1 MYCVR
6 CGKNIDEG
14 SKYCTSCGYPVNG
27 KVKEEHEIKDNAQVI
42 SILGM
47 IFSFIIPVIGLILN
61 IISICK
67 CSKYKSKTGNDSKY
81 KSLSFAGLIISIIMT
96 IIHMIIIFV
105 VVVFTLVGSGS
116 SKLNGT
122 WNCSYSNYSYYVVTA
137 KFNEDKTFTWKK
149 YNDSINKNY
158 LDGTYFINSRE
169 YNNGITTYEFKLRI
183 DHQIVNGDDKG
194 KENAYIKA
202 KIYDDNYATIYN
214 EKTNKIYHCKK
225 VN

>member
-1 MYCVR
+1 MYCVI

-81 KSLSFAGLIISIIMT
+81 KSLSFTGLIISIIMT
-96 IIHMIIIFV
+96 ISHKIIIFV
-105 VVVFTLVGSGS
+105 VVVFALVGSGS

-137 KFNEDKTFTWKK
+137 KFNE
-149 YNDSINKNY
+149 
-158 LDGTYFINSRE
+158 E
-169 YNNGITTYEFKLRI
+169 KLFRWNI
-183 DHQIVNGDDKG
+183 FH
-194 KENAYIKA
+194 
-202 KIYDDNYATIYN
+202 
-214 EKTNKIYHCKK
+214 
-225 VN
+225 

>member
-1 MYCVR
+1 M
-6 CGKNIDEG
+6 KD

-27 KVKEEHEIKDNAQVI
+27 KVKEEIVKDNTNVI

-47 IFSFIIPVIGLILN
+47 IFSFIIPIIGLILN

-81 KSLSFAGLIISIIMT
+81 KGLSFAGLIISIIMT
-96 IIHMIIIFV
+96 IIHFTIILIV
-105 VVVFTLVGSGS
+105 VIVTLVSSGS

-122 WNCSYSNYSYYVVTA
+122 WNCSYSNYSYYAVTA
-137 KFNEDKTFTWKK
+137 KFNEDKTFIWKK
-149 YNDSINKNY
+149 YNDSTNKNY

-169 YNNGITTYEFKLRI
+169 YKNGITTYEFKLKI

-194 KENAYIKA
+194 KEKC
-202 KIYDDNYATIYN
+202 IYKSKNI
-214 EKTNKIYHCKK
+214 
-225 VN
+225 

>member
-27 KVKEEHEIKDNAQVI
+27 KVKEEHETKDNAQVI

-116 SKLNGT
+116 SKLNA
-122 WNCSYSNYSYYVVTA
+122 W
-137 KFNEDKTFTWKK
+137 
-149 YNDSINKNY
+149 
-158 LDGTYFINSRE
+158 R
-169 YNNGITTYEFKLRI
+169 
-183 DHQIVNGDDKG
+183 
-194 KENAYIKA
+194 
-202 KIYDDNYATIYN
+202 YAVRHAI
-214 EKTNKIYHCKK
+214 ERPD
-225 VN
+225 